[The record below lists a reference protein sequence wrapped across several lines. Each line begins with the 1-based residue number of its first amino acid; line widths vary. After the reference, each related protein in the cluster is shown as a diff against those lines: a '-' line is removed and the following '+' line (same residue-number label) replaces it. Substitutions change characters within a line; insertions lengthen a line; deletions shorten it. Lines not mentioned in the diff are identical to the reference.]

1 MAPLHLIDAD
11 ACAAPRLRAI
21 AAASAGAPCALI
33 GTGED
38 AARAASCGVALAAS
52 FAPPAG
58 SMALGM
64 RALRNAL
71 SPLVGR
77 AGKVVTWGA
86 RADEA
91 ARGCGWRREA
101 VVEPLPA
108 SVSPDGS
115 RAELRAGWELDDD
128 RPVFLAI
135 ASPAASCDSR
145 VALEVA
151 ARVAVASRPVAL
163 VVHPA
168 SARIARTRAWSS
180 IAGAE
185 WRLIVDERA
194 DDPERRAPAIDIGV
208 AFDRPASALAAGA
221 RASGGWARWSADLAH
236 GILREPAPGDASGA
250 RVALRAGIPL
260 VVGQSSPAAAL
271 LGGPVPECAF
281 AVGDPSAGCRAA
293 VRLLDDP
300 ALRADVLARQR
311 SAAGVGAA

>member
-1 MAPLHLIDAD
+1 MAALHLIDSD
-11 ACAAPRLRAI
+11 ACAVPRLRAI
-21 AAASAGAPCALI
+21 AAVAGATPCALI

-38 AARAASCGVALAAS
+38 AARAASCGVALAAA

-71 SPLVGR
+71 APLVGR
-77 AGKVVTWGA
+77 AGTVVAWGA
-86 RADEA
+86 RAEEA
-91 ARGCGWRREA
+91 ARGCGWRREPVA
-101 VVEPLPA
+101 EPLPA
-108 SVSPDGS
+108 PVAAEGD
-115 RAELRAGWELDDD
+115 RAQLRAGWELDDA

-145 VALEVA
+145 VVLDVA
-151 ARVAVASRPVAL
+151 ARVAVLSGPVAL

-168 SARIARTRAWSS
+168 SARIARTQAWSS

-194 DDPERRAPAIDIGV
+194 DDPERLAPAVDIGV
-208 AFDRPASALAAGA
+208 AFDRSAAAA
-221 RASGGWARWSADLAH
+221 RAPAGWARWSADLAR
-236 GILREPAPGDASGA
+236 GVVREPAPGDVSGA

-271 LGGPVPECAF
+271 LGAAVPECVF
-281 AVGDPSAGCRAA
+281 AVGDPSAGCRTAA
-293 VRLLDDP
+293 RIMADP
-300 ALRADVLARQR
+300 AVRADVLARQR
-311 SAAGVGAA
+311 AAAGVA

>member
-1 MAPLHLIDAD
+1 MAVLHLIDAD

-21 AAASAGAPCALI
+21 AAAAAGAPCALI

-38 AARAASCGVALAAS
+38 AARAASCGISLAAA

-58 SMALGM
+58 SMVLGM

-71 SPLVGR
+71 APLVGR
-77 AGKVVTWGA
+77 AGTVAAWGA

-91 ARGCGWRREA
+91 ARGCGWRREPVA
-101 VVEPLPA
+101 EPLPVPVGA
-108 SVSPDGS
+108 DGS
-115 RAELRAGWELDDD
+115 RADLRAGWELDDD

-135 ASPAASCDSR
+135 ASPAAACDSR

-194 DDPERRAPAIDIGV
+194 DDPERLAPAIDVGV
-208 AFDRPASALAAGA
+208 AFDRPAVAPERGA
-221 RASGGWARWSADLAH
+221 RAARGWARWSADLAH
-236 GILREPAPGDASGA
+236 GITREPAPGDACGA

-260 VVGQSSPAAAL
+260 VVGHSSPAAAL
-271 LGGPVPECAF
+271 LGAAVPECTF
-281 AVGDPSAGCRAA
+281 AVGDPSAGCRFA
-293 VRLLDDP
+293 VRVLDD
-300 ALRADVLARQR
+300 AGVRADVLARQR
-311 SAAGVGAA
+311 AAAGVA